1 MYKWRD
7 VTDFFSEDRRH
18 YKNTYL
24 EIDEVYNEEV
34 EVSLFSTQEGPYEIY
49 ISYGHMYGIIYVN
62 ADEADAKREEVKK
75 ELAQEY
81 EKHKEPTGEFVNS
94 FCEKHQVS
102 LPNDIFF
109 DSSSLF
115 GF

>member
-1 MYKWRD
+1 MYTWRD
-7 VTDFFSEDRRH
+7 VTETFSEDQRY
-18 YKNTYL
+18 YKDTYL

-49 ISYGHMYGIIYVN
+49 VSYGIMYGIIYVD
-62 ADEADAKREEVKK
+62 ADEAEGKREEVKK
-75 ELAQEY
+75 ELAEEY
-81 EKHKEPTGEFVNS
+81 EKHKEPTGDFINS
-94 FCEKHQVS
+94 FCERHKVC

-109 DSSSLF
+109 DTSSFF